1 MRAPHPAHDSV
12 PPDTDFQF
20 IAESVP
26 HIVWMAGQDGSTEY
40 VNRQGREYTGF
51 PRGTDDGWDLPSLGH
66 PDDAERA
73 KRGWEEAIRAE
84 TPFDL
89 QYRIRR
95 ADGEFRWHA
104 CRASPVRGADGQT
117 VKWIGT
123 ATDVEDQKSLE
134 DHLRQAERESAESL
148 ILLETLQ
155 ATAPVGFGFV
165 DRRLR
170 LLRVNGT
177 LAAINGASVEEHI
190 GRTVA
195 QVMPELWPQ
204 VAPLLQDVLETGRPV
219 VNGEIV
225 GAIAAAPGEMRCW
238 LMSCYPVLVDGEV
251 VGIGV
256 VVVDVTERRQAD
268 EFRSVVMANMAEG
281 VCAVDAEGCLTFMN
295 AAASRMLGWSEREL
309 RGKPVHAAIHFQHA
323 DGSPFPGDEC
333 ELHNTQTQHRTVRI
347 ADDAFTRKDGSI
359 FPVAYSAAPL
369 LSGADFHGVVAV
381 FRDTSEEKAEQEH
394 MKRELDALTWV
405 GRTRDA
411 LDEGRLILYS
421 QPIVPLTG
429 GEPSEELLLR
439 MVGRDGEIIRPASF
453 LPAAEKYGL
462 IGEID
467 RWVVTQAARLAA
479 SGRRVQANLS
489 AVSIS
494 SLDLLPL
501 IESEVREAGAD
512 PSDIAF
518 ELTETALMQGIE
530 AGEAFARGLTEIG
543 SELALDDFGT
553 GFGSF
558 TYLKKLPIDY
568 LKIDSEFVR
577 ELVSNT
583 ANQHVVK
590 AIIALAKGFGQQT
603 IAEGVE
609 DRETL
614 ALLRDYRV
622 DFAQGYYLGRPAPL
636 QADAGLRTAGGP
648 ADRFRAP
655 RRNGRGVGVTHQ
667 PARASEHSSTSR
679 AAGRHGG

>member
-1 MRAPHPAHDSV
+1 MKDPHPPHCSLPIDS
-12 PPDTDFQF
+12 DFQF
-20 IAESVP
+20 VAESIP
-26 HIVWMAGQDGSTEY
+26 HIAWMAGPNGSTEY
-40 VNRQGREYTGF
+40 INRQGCEYAGLAAETYC
-51 PRGTDDGWDLPSLGH
+51 GWDVPSLVH
-66 PDDAERA
+66 PDDAKRA
-73 KRGWEEAIRAE
+73 RRGWEDAVRAE

-104 CRASPVRGADGQT
+104 FRASPVRGGDGQI
-117 VKWIGT
+117 VKWVGT
-123 ATDVEDQKSLE
+123 ATDIEDQKGLE

-148 ILLETLQ
+148 MLLETLQ
-155 ATAPVGFGFV
+155 ATAPVGFGLV
-165 DRRLR
+165 DREFR
-170 LLRVNGT
+170 LLRVNET
-177 LAAINGASVEEHI
+177 LAAINGASAEEQL

-195 QVMPELWPQ
+195 EVMPEIWAQ
-204 VAPLLQDVLETGRPV
+204 VARLLHNVLETGQPV

-225 GAIAAAPGEMRCW
+225 GAIAAASGETRSC
-238 LMSCYPVLVDGEV
+238 LVNCYPVLVDGEV
-251 VGIGV
+251 MGIGI

-295 AAASRMLGWSEREL
+295 TAASRMLGWSEREL

-323 DGSPFPGDEC
+323 DGSAFPGDEC
-333 ELHNTQTQHRTVRI
+333 ELLKALTQNRTVRV

-369 LSGADFHGVVAV
+369 VSGADVHGVVAV
-381 FRDTSEEKAEQEH
+381 FRDTSEEKVEQDQ
-394 MKRELDALTWV
+394 MKRELEALTWV

-421 QPIVPLTG
+421 QPIIPLAG
-429 GEPSEELLLR
+429 GAPSEELLLR
-439 MVGRDGEIIRPASF
+439 MVGREGEIIRPASF

-494 SLDLLPL
+494 SLDLLSL
-501 IESEVREAGAD
+501 IESAVHEASAD
-512 PSDIAF
+512 PSNIAF
-518 ELTETALMQGIE
+518 EITETALMQGVE
-530 AGEAFARGLTEIG
+530 SGEIFARGLTEIG
-543 SELALDDFGT
+543 SEVALDDFGT

-577 ELVSNT
+577 DLVSNS

-590 AIIALAKGFGQQT
+590 AIIALAKGFGQRT

-614 ALLRDYRV
+614 KLLRDYRV
-622 DFAQGYYLGRPAPL
+622 DFAQGYHLGRPAPL
-636 QADAGLRTAGGP
+636 REAG
-648 ADRFRAP
+648 RFHG
-655 RRNGRGVGVTHQ
+655 RNG
-667 PARASEHSSTSR
+667 
-679 AAGRHGG
+679 AGAIGFEGR

>member
-1 MRAPHPAHDSV
+1 MYAPDPAHASP

-20 IAESVP
+20 VAGSIP
-26 HIVWMAGQDGSTEY
+26 HIVWIAGPDGSTEY
-40 VNRQGREYTGF
+40 VNRQGREYAGSSRET
-51 PRGTDDGWDLPSLGH
+51 PDGWDLPSLVH

-95 ADGEFRWHA
+95 SDGAFRWHA

-123 ATDVEDQKSLE
+123 ATDIEDQKSLE
-134 DHLRQAERESAESL
+134 DHLRQAERESAGSL

-165 DRRLR
+165 DRQLR
-170 LLRVNGT
+170 LLRVNET
-177 LAAINGASVEEHI
+177 LAAINGGSVEEHL
-190 GRTVA
+190 GKTVA
-195 QVMPELWPQ
+195 EVMPELGPQ
-204 VAPLLQDVLETGRPV
+204 VAPLLEEVLETSQPV
-219 VNGEIV
+219 VNGDIV
-225 GAIAAAPGEMRCW
+225 GAIAAAPGQVRSW
-238 LMSCYPVLVDGEV
+238 LVSCYPVLVDGEV
-251 VGIGV
+251 IGIGV
-256 VVVDVTERRQAD
+256 VVVDATERRQAD
-268 EFRSVVMANMAEG
+268 EFRSAVMANMVEG

-323 DGSPFPGDEC
+323 DGSPFPVDEC
-333 ELHNTQTQHRTVRI
+333 ELHRAHTQNRTLRV

-369 LSGADFHGVVAV
+369 VSGADVHGVVAV
-381 FRDTSEEKAEQEH
+381 FRDTSEEKAEQDH

-405 GRTRDA
+405 GRIRDA
-411 LDEGRLILYS
+411 LDEDRLILYS
-421 QPIVPLTG
+421 QPIVPLAG
-429 GEPSEELLLR
+429 GQPSEELLLR
-439 MVGRDGEIIRPASF
+439 MVGREGEIIRPASF

-467 RWVVTQAARLAA
+467 RWVVTEAARLAA

-489 AVSIS
+489 AASIS

-501 IESEVREAGAD
+501 IESAVREAGAD

-518 ELTETALMQGIE
+518 ELTETALMQAIE
-530 AGEAFARGLTEIG
+530 AGEVFARGLTEIG
-543 SELALDDFGT
+543 SQLALDDFGT

-568 LKIDSEFVR
+568 LKIDTEFVR
-577 ELVSNT
+577 ELVSNS

-614 ALLRDYRV
+614 ALLRDYQV
-622 DFAQGYYLGRPAPL
+622 DFAQGFYLGRPAPL
-636 QADAGLRTAGGP
+636 GEDASRTAGGR
-648 ADRFRAP
+648 AGGRFRAS
-655 RRNGRGVGVTHQ
+655 RRT
-667 PARASEHSSTSR
+667 
-679 AAGRHGG
+679 AAWA

>member
-1 MRAPHPAHDSV
+1 MKALHPAHGSLPSD
-12 PPDTDFQF
+12 PDFQF
-20 IAESVP
+20 VAESIP
-26 HIVWMAGQDGSTEY
+26 HIVWMAGPDGSAEY
-40 VNRQGREYTGF
+40 VNRQGHEYAGL
-51 PRGTDDGWDLPSLGH
+51 PRDTDDGWDLPSLVH
-66 PDDAERA
+66 PHDAERA
-73 KRGWEEAIRAE
+73 KRGWEEAIRAQ

-95 ADGEFRWHA
+95 ADGAFRWHA
-104 CRASPVRGADGQT
+104 CRAAPVRGADGQS

-123 ATDVEDQKSLE
+123 AIDIEDQKSLE
-134 DHLRQAERESAESL
+134 DHLREAEREAAGSL

-165 DRRLR
+165 DPELR
-170 LLRVNGT
+170 LLRVNET
-177 LAAINGASVEEHI
+177 LAAINGGSVEEHL
-190 GRTVA
+190 GRSVA
-195 QVMPELWPQ
+195 EVMPDLWPQ
-204 VAPLLQDVLETGRPV
+204 VAPLLQEVVETGKPV
-219 VNGEIV
+219 DNGEIV
-225 GAIAAAPGEMRCW
+225 GAIAAAPGEMRSW
-238 LMSCYPVLVDGEV
+238 LVSCYPVLAEGEV
-251 VGIGV
+251 MGIGI

-281 VCAVDAEGCLTFMN
+281 VCAVDAEGCLTYMN

-309 RGKPVHAAIHFQHA
+309 RGKPLHAAIHFQHT

-333 ELHNTQTQHRTVRI
+333 ELHKTPTHNRTMRI

-369 LSGADFHGVVAV
+369 VGGADVHGVVAV
-381 FRDTSEEKAEQEH
+381 FRDTSEEKAEQDH

-405 GRTRDA
+405 GRIRDA

-421 QPIVPLTG
+421 QPIVPLAG
-429 GEPSEELLLR
+429 GQPSEELLLR
-439 MVGRDGEIIRPASF
+439 MVGREGEIIRPASF

-467 RWVVTQAARLAA
+467 RWVVTEAARLAA

-489 AVSIS
+489 AASIS

-501 IESEVREAGAD
+501 IESAVREAGAD

-518 ELTETALMQGIE
+518 ELTETALMQAIE

-543 SELALDDFGT
+543 SQLALDDFGT

-568 LKIDSEFVR
+568 LKIDTEFVR
-577 ELVSNT
+577 ELVSNS

-609 DRETL
+609 DGETL
-614 ALLRDYRV
+614 KLLRDYRV

-636 QADAGLRTAGGP
+636 GQDAGVRIASGP
-648 ADRFRAP
+648 ANRFRAP
-655 RRNGRGVGVTHQ
+655 RRNGGGVGLEE
-667 PARASEHSSTSR
+667 AR
-679 AAGRHGG
+679 RHGG